1 MYITP
6 QILSCGSM
14 HFIWFTAY
22 VIVTVNTNK
31 KRKPRISKMDR
42 LRKVGIY
49 IVNYITSSKIYHNIG
64 ISECS
69 FNFIRSGQKRCI
81 IY

>member
-6 QILSCGSM
+6 LILSYGSM
-14 HFIWFTAY
+14 LFVWFSAY
-22 VIVTVNTNK
+22 VIVTVNNYK

-42 LRKVGIY
+42 LKNVGM
-49 IVNYITSSKIYHNIG
+49 NYITSSTIYNVIG

-69 FNFIRSGQKRCI
+69 LNFIRSGQKRCI
-81 IY
+81 FY

>member
-6 QILSCGSM
+6 LILSYGSM
-14 HFIWFTAY
+14 HFIWFSAY
-22 VIVTVNTNK
+22 VIVTVNNNK
-31 KRKPRISKMDR
+31 KRKHRISKMDR
-42 LRKVGIY
+42 LKIVGM
-49 IVNYITSSKIYHNIG
+49 NYITTSRIYHVIG

>member
-6 QILSCGSM
+6 LILSSGSM

-31 KRKPRISKMDR
+31 ERKHRISKMDR
-42 LRKVGIY
+42 LKNVGMK
-49 IVNYITSSKIYHNIG
+49 YITSSQKIYHVIG

-81 IY
+81 FY

>member
-6 QILSCGSM
+6 LILSSGSM

-31 KRKPRISKMDR
+31 ERKPSISKMDR
-42 LRKVGIY
+42 LKNVGM
-49 IVNYITSSKIYHNIG
+49 NYITSSTIYHVIG

-69 FNFIRSGQKRCI
+69 FNFIRSGQKRCNF
-81 IY
+81 Y

>member
-6 QILSCGSM
+6 QILSYGSM
-14 HFIWFTAY
+14 HFIWFSAY

-31 KRKPRISKMDR
+31 KGKHRISKMDR
-42 LRKVGIY
+42 LKIVGIY